1 MLLAGQPS
9 LRRVFA
15 LLLLTAC
22 ASEPSASN
30 IRVPDVKPS
39 TAVEPEPSSDT
50 SVCRTA
56 KFPETPAGRRL
67 EELVAVFNTTE
78 ASVAE
83 TFVAT
88 AISPKFTPAQ
98 PREQL
103 VRSIQGDGHAVALC
117 RIESSTASEVTAILE
132 DTDAEPGNEFGWF
145 IVSVDESGKVTSFGD
160 AYVTRED
167 LMRGVEPLDDEG
179 VGQAVDGV
187 ADGLAGYVYAD
198 KAAQMATRIREARD
212 AGEYAG
218 ITDGHKLAWRL
229 TNDVRAVTGDKHLGV
244 VYSASVLPPHE
255 PERKMTTEEL
265 EDFKQRAAVDN
276 FGMPVAE
283 IREGNVGYLVVHGF
297 LPPELAADAIA
308 ETMSEIA
315 DADVLVIDL
324 RQNGGGSPDGVALMT
339 SYLFGDKRVHLNDI
353 HYRSLNRTDSFYT
366 SPDVPGRKF
375 GPKKPIYVL
384 TSAATFSA
392 GEEFAY
398 NLEALD
404 RATIVGETT
413 GGGAH
418 PTDFVRVSDHWAI
431 ALPIGRAINPVT
443 KTNWEGTGV
452 KPDVEIPAELALEKA
467 LELATKPGK

>member
-1 MLLAGQPS
+1 
-9 LRRVFA
+9 VFA
-15 LLLLTAC
+15 LLLLTTC
-22 ASEPSASN
+22 AREPSTSS
-30 IRVPDVKPS
+30 IRAPDVKP
-39 TAVEPEPSSDT
+39 TAPAVDPEPPSDA

-56 KFPETPAGRRL
+56 KFPDTPAGRRL
-67 EELVAVFNTTE
+67 EELVAVFNTTD

-83 TFVAT
+83 DFVST

-98 PREQL
+98 PREQI
-103 VRSIQGDGHAVALC
+103 VRSIQGDGHTLALC
-117 RIESSTASEVTAILE
+117 RVESSAASEVTVILE
-132 DTDAEPGNEFGWF
+132 NTDAQPGHEFGWL
-145 IVSVDESGKVTSFGD
+145 IVSVDESGKVTSFGV
-160 AYVTRED
+160 AHVTRDD

-179 VGQAVDGV
+179 VRQAVDGV
-187 ADGLAGYVYAD
+187 ADGLAGYVFAD
-198 KAAQMATRIREARD
+198 KAEQMATRIREARN

-218 ITDGHKLAWRL
+218 ITDGHELAWRL
-229 TNDVRAVTGDKHLGV
+229 TNDLFAVTGDKHLGV
-244 VYSASVLPPHE
+244 DYSASVLPPHE
-255 PERKMTTEEL
+255 PERKMTSEEL
-265 EDFKQRAAVDN
+265 EDFKQRAAMDN

-283 IREGNVGYLVVHGF
+283 IREGNVGYLVVLGF
-297 LPPELAADAIA
+297 LPPELYADAVA
-308 ETMSEIA
+308 ETMSKIA

-353 HYRSLNRTDSFYT
+353 DYRSLDRTDSFYT

-398 NLEALD
+398 NLKALN
-404 RATIVGETT
+404 RATIVGEST

-418 PTDFVRVSDHWAI
+418 PIDFVRVSDHWAI

-443 KTNWEGTGV
+443 KTNWEGMGV
-452 KPDVEIPAELALEKA
+452 RPDVEVPAEHALDKA
-467 LELATKPGK
+467 LELATKRGK